1 VRRSGTV
8 PFVVTSTPPAG
19 AATDYDATA
28 AAATNG
34 PQTRARRLRAG
45 VYFGLRGYVGAR
57 QTPRLQLRHELFLFL
72 GQKSADKSIV
82 LNGTLP
88 MTDV

>member
-1 VRRSGTV
+1 MRRSGTV

-19 AATDYDATA
+19 VATASNVTTAAT
-28 AAATNG
+28 TNG
-34 PQTRARRLRAG
+34 PQTRTRRLRAG

-57 QTPRLQLRHELFLFL
+57 QTPRLQFRHELFLFL

-82 LNGTLP
+82 LIGTF
-88 MTDV
+88 T